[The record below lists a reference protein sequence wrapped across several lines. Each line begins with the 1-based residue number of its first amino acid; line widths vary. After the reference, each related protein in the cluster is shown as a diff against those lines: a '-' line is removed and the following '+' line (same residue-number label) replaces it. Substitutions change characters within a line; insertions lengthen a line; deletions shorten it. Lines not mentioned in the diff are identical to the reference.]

1 MPWSSRRCWL
11 AISISIPI
19 SIRRNE
25 SQAQACHWATSLFFS
40 RPLDIDRAV
49 GKQAKQPVFPASPG
63 TSRILT
69 KTRTSSRVPA
79 APPDACYRPVS
90 GLHPPR
96 SPHLCL
102 QRRSPSSVLWLPRR
116 HRPCPRDPDSHP
128 QFPIRRPAPHP
139 VPHAASNSVR
149 GTTELRRATALCSA
163 ASVPASARCVRCA
176 WLAATIARLRHVCLA
191 QAGDVC
197 GRLHGEGTQ
206 RQLLL
211 GLLVRPLLS

>member
-128 QFPIRRPAPHP
+128 HTTSIASWPAGP
-139 VPHAASNSVR
+139 
-149 GTTELRRATALCSA
+149 TTAQLATTAIQRANIESRD
-163 ASVPASARCVRCA
+163 SS
-176 WLAATIARLRHVCLA
+176 
-191 QAGDVC
+191 
-197 GRLHGEGTQ
+197 
-206 RQLLL
+206 
-211 GLLVRPLLS
+211 